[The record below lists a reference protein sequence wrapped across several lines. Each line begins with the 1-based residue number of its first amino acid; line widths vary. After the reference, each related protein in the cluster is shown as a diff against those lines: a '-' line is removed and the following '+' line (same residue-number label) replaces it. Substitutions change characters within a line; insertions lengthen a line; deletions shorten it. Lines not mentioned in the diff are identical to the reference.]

1 MINPEPGRTVFNI
14 NHSNIL
20 LGLTPKVKQTKAKIN
35 RWDLIKLKSFCTVK
49 ENINTMKR
57 KSAEWEKIFVN
68 DMTNKRL
75 ISKVHEQLIQLN
87 YQKNKQGD

>member
-35 RWDLIKLKSFCTVK
+35 RWDLIKLKQALAFTIVLKLPSESSTWDALLLNPLSLLESCLL
-49 ENINTMKR
+49 ENFHSLT
-57 KSAEWEKIFVN
+57 
-68 DMTNKRL
+68 TL
-75 ISKVHEQLIQLN
+75 LGQ
-87 YQKNKQGD
+87 